1 MKSDTELA
9 VFIVESLKLEDEKE
23 SRKEEGRILESIL
36 RLSEIHSQYWYIRT
50 ERELEMVLEEFDTS
64 RMRYLHLSCHAND
77 ERLRLTLDRVPFVR
91 FGQLIRPHI
100 DGRRLFLSACEATNR
115 ELAQCVIPGS
125 GCNSVIGPA
134 GTIEFG
140 DAAIF
145 WASFYH
151 LVFKLNPDAMQ
162 KRDIKA
168 VLPRVCQTF
177 GVEMRYFSKAENA
190 PFFEEQKF

>member
-100 DGRRLFLSACEATNR
+100 DGRRLFLSAC
-115 ELAQCVIPGS
+115 
-125 GCNSVIGPA
+125 
-134 GTIEFG
+134 
-140 DAAIF
+140 
-145 WASFYH
+145 
-151 LVFKLNPDAMQ
+151 
-162 KRDIKA
+162 
-168 VLPRVCQTF
+168 
-177 GVEMRYFSKAENA
+177 
-190 PFFEEQKF
+190 